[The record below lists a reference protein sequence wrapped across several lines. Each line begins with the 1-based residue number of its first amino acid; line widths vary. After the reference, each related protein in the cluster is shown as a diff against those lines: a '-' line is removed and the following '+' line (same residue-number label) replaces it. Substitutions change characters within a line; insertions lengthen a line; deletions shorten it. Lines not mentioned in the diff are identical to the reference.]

1 MTLPTIDLEL
11 PYPPSVNR
19 IWRRAGHRIYLAP
32 CGVAYRK
39 AVADIV
45 QAQSVRFGD
54 AKLGLDMSAHMPDKR
69 KRDLDNLFKSTLD
82 ALQAAGLF
90 DDDGQFDELFVRR
103 ASLKNGGLLV
113 VSIYPV

>member
-1 MTLPTIDLEL
+1 MTLPTLDLEL

-32 CGVAYRK
+32 AGVAYRK
-39 AVADIV
+39 EVADIV
-45 QAQSVRFGD
+45 ERHTVRYGS
-54 AKLGLDMSAHMPDKR
+54 ARLGLDLLAHVPDKR

-90 DDDGQFDELFVRR
+90 EDDSQFDELFIRR
-103 ASLKNGGLLV
+103 APLKKGGLLV
-113 VSIYPV
+113 ASIYPV